1 MSSNKPLDPRIISI
15 FEEVNDKIL
24 IVYDRIIDI
33 IQEQV
38 KISINMNEKNKAL
51 ENKIVLQDKKIE
63 NLINEINKLK
73 LDRI

>member
-63 NLINEINKLK
+63 NLINKINKLK
-73 LDRI
+73 SDRI